1 MDLSEIYALDVT
13 TIAEGRPLLTGLQLP
28 EAPRWHEG
36 RLWLSDIRGGRV
48 LSLAIGDEPQI
59 EAEFHEPCSGLGFLP
74 DGTVIVA
81 LMQSS
86 RIMRVGSTGVSLHA
100 DLAALPGT
108 HLNDMITD
116 AHGRAYVDRL
126 HYGVAWTDLEMLPDG
141 QRRFAFDIDYSIGPE
156 VTDSLVLVEADGS
169 SARVVA
175 DGLLGP
181 NGMAISP
188 DGRRLVV
195 AEWRTNR
202 ITEFDVDSQSGSL
215 SNHTAL
221 RGVGDRRPDGLCLDQ
236 AGAVWFASPHGG
248 ECVRILDGA
257 VTDVVRPVVGERVL
271 ACALGGED
279 RRTLFL
285 MTDRK
290 PENSSGSVEGVR
302 AAVPGAGNP

>member
-1 MDLSEIYALDVT
+1 MT
-13 TIAEGRPLLTGLQLP
+13 TIAEEPLLLTGLQLP

-48 LSLAIGDEPQI
+48 LSMVKGAPTTI
-59 EAEFHEPCSGLGFLP
+59 EAEFDEPCSGLGFLP

-86 RIMRVGSTGVSLHA
+86 RIMRIGSAGVSLHA

-108 HLNDMITD
+108 HINDLITD

-126 HYGVAWTDLEMLPDG
+126 HYGVEWSDPEILPDG
-141 QRRFAFDIDYSIGPE
+141 KRRFSFGIDYSTGPE
-156 VTDSLVLVEADGS
+156 VTDSLALVEADGS

-181 NGMAISP
+181 NGVAIAP

-202 ITEFDVDSQSGSL
+202 ITEFEVDPEDGSL
-215 SNHTAL
+215 SNRAAL
-221 RGVGDRRPDGLCLDQ
+221 PGVGERRPDGLCLDK
-236 AGAVWFASPHGG
+236 AGAVWFASPHTG
-248 ECVRILDGA
+248 ECVRILDGV
-257 VTDVVRPVVGERVL
+257 VTDVLRPTVGKRVT

-290 PENSSGSVEGVR
+290 PESSSGSVEAVR
-302 AAVPGAGNP
+302 VEVPGAGSP

>member
-1 MDLSEIYALDVT
+1 
-13 TIAEGRPLLTGLQLP
+13 
-28 EAPRWHEG
+28 
-36 RLWLSDIRGGRV
+36 
-48 LSLAIGDEPQI
+48 
-59 EAEFHEPCSGLGFLP
+59 
-74 DGTVIVA
+74 
-81 LMQSS
+81 MQSS

-108 HLNDMITD
+108 HLTDMITD

-141 QRRFAFDIDYSIGPE
+141 RRRFAFDIDYSIGPE

-202 ITEFDVDSQSGSL
+202 ITD
-215 SNHTAL
+215 
-221 RGVGDRRPDGLCLDQ
+221 
-236 AGAVWFASPHGG
+236 
-248 ECVRILDGA
+248 
-257 VTDVVRPVVGERVL
+257 VTDGVRPVVGERVL

-302 AAVPGAGNP
+302 VAVPGAGNP